1 VDGLCTNW
9 NEEKE
14 KLPEILKRLSE
25 YMFRPENLM
34 FDFTAEEEDQ
44 EKLFE
49 AEAKALKK
57 DLFTCPVDRESVHA
71 AVSKKNEGFLSA
83 SQVQYVCR
91 AGNYK
96 KNGLEYTGVLRML
109 RGILN
114 TDYLWNT
121 VRVKGGA
128 YGCMCSFGKS
138 GDAYIASYRD
148 PNLGKT
154 IEAYEGIVEY
164 VAHFAGDERSM
175 TQAVIGTVS
184 EMDAP
189 MNPAAK
195 ALRALS
201 IYLTGQTAEQLQK
214 ERDQVLDATAEDI
227 RALAGHMKA
236 FLEDDC
242 LCVVGNTKKIEEEKE
257 RFGTLEQLL

>member
-1 VDGLCTNW
+1 
-9 NEEKE
+9 
-14 KLPEILKRLSE
+14 
-25 YMFRPENLM
+25 
-34 FDFTAEEEDQ
+34 
-44 EKLFE
+44 
-49 AEAKALKK
+49 
-57 DLFTCPVDRESVHA
+57 
-71 AVSKKNEGFLSA
+71 
-83 SQVQYVCR
+83 
-91 AGNYK
+91 
-96 KNGLEYTGVLRML
+96 ML

-195 ALRALS
+195 ELRALS

>member
-1 VDGLCTNW
+1 
-9 NEEKE
+9 
-14 KLPEILKRLSE
+14 
-25 YMFRPENLM
+25 MFRPENLM

-57 DLFTCPVDRESVHA
+57 DLFTCPVDREPVHA

-195 ALRALS
+195 RCAR
-201 IYLTGQTAEQLQK
+201 
-214 ERDQVLDATAEDI
+214 
-227 RALAGHMKA
+227 
-236 FLEDDC
+236 
-242 LCVVGNTKKIEEEKE
+242 
-257 RFGTLEQLL
+257 

>member
-1 VDGLCTNW
+1 MMGY
-9 NEEKE
+9 E
-14 KLPEILKRLSE
+14 
-25 YMFRPENLM
+25 
-34 FDFTAEEEDQ
+34 
-44 EKLFE
+44 
-49 AEAKALKK
+49 
-57 DLFTCPVDRESVHA
+57 
-71 AVSKKNEGFLSA
+71 
-83 SQVQYVCR
+83 
-91 AGNYK
+91 
-96 KNGLEYTGVLRML
+96 
-109 RGILN
+109 
-114 TDYLWNT
+114 YLWVN